1 MDLQN
6 KKIWVFAV
14 IICLSIILHALFL
27 NSSGFMVLDALDLS
41 TAGQSIGKILSI
53 EFILFLV
60 SFPLAYAVAI
70 VMCRFLNKTDARLAA
85 VTGTL
90 AGGILSLVLFEIIS
104 SYILICAFY
113 FFSMIVITESAHT
126 MFKETKSL
134 IYVRVIANAAG
145 KALLLLGMG
154 IFLVSV
160 LTIFDN
166 QQMYVDNFEEAVV
179 SMISENEGL
188 NYSDMGADLIIESQK
203 QTLDLIID
211 TPMYTAIE
219 NKQDTEVRDYV
230 SFISALRISMNTPQY
245 KELLKQKM
253 EEQDTGTEDITKN
266 AFNMVKKQLPMLI
279 IIEDY
284 FWFIGSF
291 LAASLFF
298 LVGNLIFRPLA
309 VIYGTIFG
317 KLAEA
322 AGAEV
327 VTEE

>member
-41 TAGQSIGKILSI
+41 TAGQSIGEILSI

-60 SFPLAYAVAI
+60 SFPLAYTVAI
-70 VMCRFLNKTDARLAA
+70 VMCRFLNKTDARVA
-85 VTGTL
+85 VVVGTL
-90 AGGILSLVLFEIIS
+90 TGGILSLVLFEIIS

-113 FFSMIVITESAHT
+113 FFSMIVITESAHSL
-126 MFKETKSL
+126 FKETKSL

-188 NYSDMGADLIIESQK
+188 DYSDMGADLIIESQK

-219 NKQDTEVRDYV
+219 NKQDTEVQDYV
-230 SFISALRISMNTPQY
+230 SFVSALRVNMDTPQY

-253 EEQDTGTEDITKN
+253 GEHNVDSGDITKD

-298 LVGNLIFRPLA
+298 LAGNLIFRPLA

>member
-1 MDLQN
+1 MDLKN

-41 TAGQSIGKILSI
+41 TAGQSIGEILSI

-70 VMCRFLNKTDARLAA
+70 VMCRFLEKEDARVA
-85 VTGTL
+85 VVVGTL
-90 AGGILSLVLFEIIS
+90 TGGILSLALFEIVS

-113 FFSMIVITESAHT
+113 FFSMIVITESAHNL
-126 MFKETKSL
+126 FEETKSL

-166 QQMYVDNFEEAVV
+166 QQMYVDNFEETVV

-219 NKQDTEVRDYV
+219 NKQDTEVQDYV
-230 SFISALRISMNTPQY
+230 SFISALRVSMNTPQY

-253 EEQDTGTEDITKN
+253 EEPDTGTEDITKN
-266 AFNMVKKQLPMLI
+266 AFNLVKKQLPMLI

-291 LAASLFF
+291 FAASLYF
-298 LVGNLIFRPLA
+298 
-309 VIYGTIFG
+309 
-317 KLAEA
+317 
-322 AGAEV
+322 
-327 VTEE
+327 

>member
-41 TAGQSIGKILSI
+41 TAGQSIGEILSI

-60 SFPLAYAVAI
+60 SFPLAYTVAI
-70 VMCRFLNKTDARLAA
+70 VMCRFLNKTDARVA
-85 VTGTL
+85 VVVGTL
-90 AGGILSLVLFEIIS
+90 TGGILSLVLFEIIS

-113 FFSMIVITESAHT
+113 FFSMIVITESAHSL
-126 MFKETKSL
+126 FKETKSL

-188 NYSDMGADLIIESQK
+188 DYSDMGADLIIESQK

-219 NKQDTEVRDYV
+219 NKQDTEVQDYV
-230 SFISALRISMNTPQY
+230 SFVSALRVNMDTPQY

-253 EEQDTGTEDITKN
+253 GEHNVDSGDITKD